1 MLMMNQKVAIW
12 SARRK
17 IKRFAEI
24 GVTASEAVNWPNR
37 LETEYMEPFMT
48 VERVLEVYELDFD

>member
-1 MLMMNQKVAIW
+1 MNQKVAIW